1 MHEVLQLIPMGKK
14 SGLKDA
20 RIAKLWNLTN
30 LLEIVSAALNI
41 VLVVNE
47 LADRRLLT
55 SDNSL
60 RLCAWTAIALVY
72 FKFFYWMRLFERHAF
87 FIALLTKTLQGIVSF
102 IWMLI
107 ILICMITNMFY
118 VMINVDHEYYKMEG
132 NSMPAIFEEFFSEY
146 DFEDNYNLINSFVT
160 TYNLA
165 LGEFDFGAYN
175 TRGKFS

>member
-1 MHEVLQLIPMGKK
+1 MHEYLQLIPMGKT
-14 SGLKDA
+14 SGMKDV

-30 LLEIVSAALNI
+30 LLEIISAALNI
-41 VLVVNE
+41 FIVVNE
-47 LADRRLLT
+47 LTDRRLT
-55 SDNSL
+55 DDDIL
-60 RLCAWTAIALVY
+60 RLCAWLAIALVY

-107 ILICMITNMFY
+107 ILICMISNMFY

-146 DFEDNYNLINSFVT
+146 DFEDSYNLINSFVT

-175 TRGKFS
+175 ARGRFS